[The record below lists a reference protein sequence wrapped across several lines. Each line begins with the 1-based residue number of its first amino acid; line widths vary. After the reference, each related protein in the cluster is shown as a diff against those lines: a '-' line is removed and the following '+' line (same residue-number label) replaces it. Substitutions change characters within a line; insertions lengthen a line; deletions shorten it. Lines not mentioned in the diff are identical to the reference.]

1 MYTNPFRYLFEAL
14 VTTKKPIGDNIH
26 IAIDTIHHG
35 HHLVT
40 YKGIRC
46 LKCPFDYV
54 IYQMLLWQIKPDLI
68 IEIGTLTGGGT
79 LYLAD
84 ILDTIGKGIIH
95 SIDIKDQSEKI
106 VKKHKR
112 IKLFYEGWEK
122 YDTTNL
128 KKKFKKI
135 LVIDDGA
142 HVYEQVRD
150 ALEKFA
156 PLVSKNSYYLVEDG
170 IVSYLKA
177 PLKYHGGPN
186 RAIDDFLQA
195 HPEFVVDR
203 KWCDMFGTNATF
215 NINGYL
221 KRL

>member
-1 MYTNPFRYLFEAL
+1 MFKNPIRYVIEAL
-14 VTTKKPIGDNIH
+14 VTTKQASDQDIH
-26 IAIDTIHHG
+26 LDIDTIHHG

-40 YKGIRC
+40 YKDIKC

-54 IYQMLLWQIKPDLI
+54 MYQMLLWEVKPDLI

-95 SIDIKDQSEKI
+95 SIDIKDESDKL

-112 IKLFYEGWEK
+112 IKLFYGGWEK
-122 YDTTNL
+122 YPVVRL

-142 HVYEQVRD
+142 HIYEQVRD
-150 ALEKFA
+150 ALEKFS
-156 PLVSKNSYYLVEDG
+156 PLVSKNSYYIIEDG
-170 IVSYLKA
+170 IVSYIKA
-177 PLKYHGGPN
+177 PIKYHGGPN
-186 RAIDDFLQA
+186 RAITEFLTSN
-195 HPEFVVDR
+195 PEFIVDR
-203 KWCDMFGTNATF
+203 HWCDLFGKNATF
-215 NINGYL
+215 NVNGYL
-221 KRL
+221 RRT